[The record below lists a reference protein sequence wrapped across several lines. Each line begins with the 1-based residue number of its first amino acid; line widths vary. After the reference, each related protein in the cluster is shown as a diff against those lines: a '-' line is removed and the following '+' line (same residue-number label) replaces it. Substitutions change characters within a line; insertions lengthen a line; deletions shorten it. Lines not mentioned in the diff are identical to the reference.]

1 MTEIPKIV
9 HHRLRAARP
18 GQAHPDADLL
28 TAFAEQA
35 LSATER
41 DSVLEHL
48 ALCGDCREIIA
59 LALPDTDFVTASIA
73 DATDASR
80 ATVPRAGASAPH
92 KLSFAWPTLRWAAL
106 AAGVVVAASV
116 LLIRPGKLNQ
126 PAPPTVNQQ
135 VATTA
140 QPVPDTSRPIA
151 SSPTAAPIIQSAS
164 PAGTGETRPKSE
176 LRLSEKLKAVTPS
189 LQVEPGMLL
198 ANNKLAGN
206 KKESSQSAKLPAAP
220 MPGAAAL
227 AFDVPTGRAA
237 TQTEEVSGATEEA
250 PSAEGNLVARNEA
263 PPIENAKI
271 EKAKP
276 ALPGPAV
283 QEIDANA
290 QQTSE
295 ESVTPA
301 PARLHAGTA
310 ASAPKLARSLAA
322 GQILSRH
329 VTWAITA
336 GVLQQSL
343 DNGQTWQSA
352 LRPDH
357 PLLCYAARG
366 ADVWTGGQA
375 GTLFH
380 SADGGMTWVLVQPA
394 VKARQLSA
402 DITHIDID
410 VGVDVRSPAQV
421 VVSTNNNET
430 WSSAD
435 GGKTWDKK

>member
-1 MTEIPKIV
+1 MTELPNQVPKIV
-9 HHRLRAARP
+9 NDRLRAARP

-35 LSATER
+35 LSPTER

-59 LALPDTDFVTASIA
+59 LALPDADVVTASIP

-80 ATVPRAGASAPH
+80 ATVPRTPAPH
-92 KLSFAWPTLRWAAL
+92 KLSFAWPSLRWAAL

-126 PAPPTVNQQ
+126 PTPPSVSQ
-135 VATTA
+135 VTTTA
-140 QPVPDTSRPIA
+140 QPVPATGTGTEVA
-151 SSPTAAPIIQSAS
+151 SSPTAAPIVQSAS
-164 PAGTGETRPKSE
+164 PAGTNETRPKSE
-176 LRLSEKLKAVTPS
+176 LQLSKKREAVTPS
-189 LQVEPGMLL
+189 LQAQPGMLL
-198 ANNKLAGN
+198 ANNKLAGS
-206 KKESSQSAKLPAAP
+206 KKESAQEGKSPEEAP
-220 MPGAAAL
+220 EAY
-227 AFDVPTGRAA
+227 
-237 TQTEEVSGATEEA
+237 EVSGAAADTA
-250 PSAEGNLVARNEA
+250 ATSFHGNLMARNEGL
-263 PPIENAKI
+263 PIENAKI

-295 ESVTPA
+295 EAVTPA
-301 PARLHAGTA
+301 PARLHASTA
-310 ASAPKLARSLAA
+310 ASAPKVARPLAA
-322 GQILSRH
+322 GQALARH

-336 GVLQQSL
+336 GVLQRSL
-343 DNGQTWQSA
+343 DSGQTWQSA
-352 LRPDH
+352 LRPGH
-357 PLLCYAARG
+357 PLLCYAAHG
-366 ADVWTGGQA
+366 ADVWTGGQT

-380 SADGGMTWVLVQPA
+380 SVDGGVTWVLVQPA
-394 VKARQLSA
+394 IKAQQLSA

-410 VGVDVRSPAQV
+410 AGNDLGVDVRSPAQV
-421 VVSTNNNET
+421 VVSTSNNET

-435 GGKTWDKK
+435 GGKTWAKK

>member
-1 MTEIPKIV
+1 MTELPNQVPKIV
-9 HHRLRAARP
+9 NDRLRAARP

-28 TAFAEQA
+28 AAFAEQA
-35 LSATER
+35 LSPTER

-59 LALPDTDFVTASIA
+59 LALPDADVVTASIP

-80 ATVPRAGASAPH
+80 ATVPRTPAPH
-92 KLSFAWPTLRWAAL
+92 KLSFAWPSLRWAAL

-126 PAPPTVNQQ
+126 PTPSSVSQ
-135 VATTA
+135 VTTTT
-140 QPVPDTSRPIA
+140 QPVPATEVA

-164 PAGTGETRPKSE
+164 PAGTNETRPKSE
-176 LRLSEKLKAVTPS
+176 LQLSKKREAVTPS
-189 LQVEPGMLL
+189 LQAEPGMLL
-198 ANNKLAGN
+198 ANNQLAGG
-206 KKESSQSAKLPAAP
+206 KKESAQEGKSPEEAP
-220 MPGAAAL
+220 EAY
-227 AFDVPTGRAA
+227 
-237 TQTEEVSGATEEA
+237 EVSGAAADTA
-250 PSAEGNLVARNEA
+250 ATSLHGNLMARNEG

-276 ALPGPAV
+276 ALPGPAM

-295 ESVTPA
+295 EAVTPA
-301 PARLHAGTA
+301 PARLHASTA
-310 ASAPKLARSLAA
+310 ASAPKVARPLAA
-322 GQILSRH
+322 GQALARH

-336 GVLQQSL
+336 GILQRSL
-343 DNGQTWQSA
+343 DSGETWQSA
-352 LRPDH
+352 LRPGH
-357 PLLCYAARG
+357 PLLCYAAHG
-366 ADVWTGGQA
+366 ADVWTGGQT

-380 SADGGMTWVLVQPA
+380 SVDGGVTWVLVQPA
-394 VKARQLSA
+394 IKAQQLSA

-410 VGVDVRSPAQV
+410 AGNDLGVDVRSPAQV
-421 VVSTNNNET
+421 VVSTSNNET